1 MVLRGGNGG
10 VPLQLYTTASSRPCI
25 GNQGLNK
32 ESTLG
37 GNGVL
42 SE

>member
-1 MVLRGGNGG
+1 V
-10 VPLQLYTTASSRPCI
+10 SSRPCI

-32 ESTLG
+32 ESVPG

-42 SE
+42 LE

>member
-1 MVLRGGNGG
+1 V
-10 VPLQLYTTASSRPCI
+10 SSRPCI

-32 ESTLG
+32 ESVPG

-42 SE
+42 LEWWE

>member
-1 MVLRGGNGG
+1 M
-10 VPLQLYTTASSRPCI
+10 LYTTVSLRPCI

-32 ESTLG
+32 ESVLG
-37 GNGVL
+37 GNRVL

>member
-1 MVLRGGNGG
+1 MRLLEGINLHYILVSL
-10 VPLQLYTTASSRPCI
+10 RPCI

-32 ESTLG
+32 ESVLG

-42 SE
+42 LE

>member
-1 MVLRGGNGG
+1 V
-10 VPLQLYTTASSRPCI
+10 SSYPCI

-32 ESTLG
+32 ESVPG

-42 SE
+42 LE